1 MLTRLVFP
9 LKNRFFHTEI
19 AKLGFADHLINIYIL
34 TLHMAKIN
42 QSANILVADD
52 EYDFR
57 MILESFLVTEGHTV
71 TTAEDGADAI
81 NKLQEKTF
89 DLVLLDIRMPRVDGI
104 EVLQFIKQQYIDTQV
119 IILTAVNDVRIAVEC
134 MKLGAF
140 HFLTKPYSV
149 DELSSLVNRAL
160 EQRSMAIEL
169 KVMKTTFSRLTHS
182 SQLIGE
188 SKEFQKSLELASKV
202 APSDSTVL
210 LEGASGTGKEVFANY
225 LYKNSPRAEKPFVAL
240 NCASIPDT
248 LIESELFGHEK
259 GSFTDAS
266 AMRQGLVEIAN
277 GGTLFLDEIGEITP
291 VFQPKLL
298 RFIQSGE
305 YRRVG
310 GNKSL
315 RSDVR
320 IISATNKN
328 LFDEVTAGR
337 FREDLLYRLNVI
349 TLRLPSLLERKE
361 DIPLL
366 AQNILI
372 RKNKLR
378 EKKELHPDALAALTE
393 YHWPGNIRELEN
405 VLERAIILSTDEF
418 IRPKDLLLPQQL
430 NMKQSGS
437 GNGNQKI
444 GSAMTLDDLEKEH
457 IAGVLINTKW
467 NKNLAAKLLDIS
479 LKTLYTKIQK
489 FNLKEE

>member
-1 MLTRLVFP
+1 
-9 LKNRFFHTEI
+9 
-19 AKLGFADHLINIYIL
+19 
-34 TLHMAKIN
+34 MAKSKH
-42 QSANILVADD
+42 SANILVADD
-52 EYDFR
+52 ENDFR
-57 MILESFLVTEGHTV
+57 MILQSFLVTEGHTV

-81 NKLQEKTF
+81 NKLHEKIF
-89 DLVLLDIRMPRVDGI
+89 DLVLLDIRMPRVDGL

-119 IILTAVNDVRIAVEC
+119 IILTAVDDVRIAVEC

-149 DELSSLVNRAL
+149 DELQSLVNRAL
-160 EQRSMAIEL
+160 EQRAMLIEL
-169 KVMKTTFSRLTHS
+169 KVMKSTISRLTHS

-188 SKEFQKSLELASKV
+188 SKEFQKVLELAEKV

-210 LEGASGTGKEVFANY
+210 LEGASGTGKEVFANFI
-225 LYKNSPRAEKPFVAL
+225 YKNSPRAEKPFVAL

-259 GSFTDAS
+259 GAFTDAS

-277 GGTLFLDEIGEITP
+277 GGILFLDEIGEISP
-291 VFQPKLL
+291 IFQPKLL
-298 RFIQSGE
+298 RFIQLGE

-310 GNKSL
+310 GNKTL
-315 RSDVR
+315 KSDVR

-328 LFDEVTAGR
+328 LFDEVAAGR

-349 TLRLPSLLERKE
+349 TMHLPSLIERKD

-366 AQNILI
+366 AQSILE

-378 EKKELHPDALAALTE
+378 EKKELHPDALQALKE

-405 VLERAIILSTDEF
+405 VLERAIILSNDEF

-430 NMKQSGS
+430 VMKQSS
-437 GNGNQKI
+437 NGNGAQKI
-444 GSAMTLDDLEKEH
+444 GSAISLEELEKEH
-457 IAGVLINTKW
+457 IATVLINTKW
-467 NKNLAAKLLDIS
+467 NKNLATKILGIS
-479 LKTLYTKIQK
+479 LKTLYTKIHHY
-489 FNLKEE
+489 NLKEE